1 VGGKQPP
8 ASVSAKAHHAVPVP
22 AGFFAPALVT
32 VISLPLGFLFALG
45 IQGTPLTYVISIVS
59 FGLLTSLDLKTGFSR
74 STLGFIVTLLTLSYI
89 LQNSSLPPGIS
100 PSGDFSI
107 ILTALPPAIGV
118 FFSTILF
125 TRKQRYRIPKQNILA
140 TFGTG
145 VGLVIGA
152 STNPN
157 ANLIGSTLLSS
168 SFFIL
173 LGLAANSIQMVLLF
187 FLDKFWQ
194 TKRFSMAILPPAFF
208 SYNAIIGYTYFT
220 SPSSDHAYV
229 FFSSLAFL
237 PILALAAIG
246 ASGLAVRMLKAPTK
260 ILSRAVKTPITPITP
275 VTPAVPPKVTVTG
288 DHSLKQGHIETIRI
302 ATESEGR
309 PRDMASVKAIIQ
321 TPAGRSDSVRLSHDS
336 VGRYNAWYQPAKP
349 GNYNVHI
356 TVTSKARQ
364 TSNESFSFTVQQS
377 QPQQAPHPQP
387 PAGQAHPISPPAPIQ
402 HPQPP
407 PPPKP
412 QASPVLQPPSILS
425 TRQGLPTLNSWDPKL
440 WVNAEIHGYRIKE
453 HVATG
458 ATGYVLRATFGQAGT
473 EMALKIPIL
482 KTSSG
487 TTALEETMSEATR
500 LLELSGQSK
509 YVVQIRG
516 ILVDRLNVQEI
527 VKGDTA
533 LYYRSP
539 PAIVMEY
546 MRGGTAKKLIED
558 PDYEPLY
565 YSEKWGGIV
574 VLLGQM
580 MAMALDMI
588 HKAGF
593 VHLDVKPQNVLFNS
607 KPPSIGQEML
617 DQMLSGALLPK
628 LADLGSAVRTGGKV
642 TQFTSEYAPGEQV
655 LGSGAAA
662 SMDVYA
668 LGSSLYTM
676 MTRTPVHSS
685 KLIEAMNNV
694 TTNPNSNKQANELR
708 SIWDSFNPDFA
719 RIDPKFSAAVGVLKE
734 MLAMDP
740 RRRPEAGSIASS
752 LQKLVDKHGLPM

>member
-1 VGGKQPP
+1 MGGKQPP
-8 ASVSAKAHHAVPVP
+8 ASVSTNAHHNLPP
-22 AGFFAPALVT
+22 ITGFFAPALVT

-45 IQGTPLTYVISIVS
+45 IQGAPLAYVISVVS
-59 FGLLTSLDLKTGFSR
+59 FGLLTSLDLRTGFSR
-74 STLGFIVTLLTLSYI
+74 SALGFAVTLLTLSFI
-89 LQNSSLPPGIS
+89 LQSSSLPPGLS

-118 FFSTILF
+118 FLSTILF

-140 TFGTG
+140 TLATG
-145 VGLVIGA
+145 VGLMIGA

-173 LGLAANSIQMVLLF
+173 LGLAANSIQMILLF
-187 FLDKFWQ
+187 FLNKFWQ
-194 TKRFSMAILPPAFF
+194 TKKFSMAVLPPAFF

-220 SPSSDHAYV
+220 SPNSDHAYV
-229 FFSSLAFL
+229 FFSSLVFL
-237 PILALAAIG
+237 PILAITAIG
-246 ASGLAVRMLKAPTK
+246 ASGLAVKMLKAPARV
-260 ILSRAVKTPITPITP
+260 LSSPVKTPAKIP

-288 DHSLKQGHIETIRI
+288 DHSLKQGHIETIKI

-309 PRDMASVKAIIQ
+309 PKDMASVNAIIQ
-321 TPAGRSDSVRLSHDS
+321 TPAGKRDSVRLYHASTGIYKGS
-336 VGRYNAWYQPAKP
+336 YQPAKP

-356 TVTSKARQ
+356 TVTSKTRQ
-364 TSNESFSFTVQQS
+364 TSRESFSFTVQAS
-377 QPQQAPHPQP
+377 QPQQVSHPQQSVAQP
-387 PAGQAHPISPPAPIQ
+387 RPTSPPPPIQ
-402 HPQPP
+402 HTQPP
-407 PPPKP
+407 PPPKS
-412 QASPVLQPPSILS
+412 QAPPPAPQPPPVSPS
-425 TRQGLPTLNSWDPKL
+425 RQGLPTLNSWDPKF
-440 WVNAEIHGYRIKE
+440 WVNAEIHGYHIKE
-453 HVATG
+453 HIATG
-458 ATGYVLRATFGQAGT
+458 ASGYVLRATFGQAGT

-527 VKGDTA
+527 VKGDTV

-546 MRGGTAKKLIED
+546 MRGGTAKRLIED
-558 PDYEPLY
+558 PEYEPLY

-574 VLLGQM
+574 ILVGQM

-593 VHLDVKPQNVLFNS
+593 VHLDVKPQNILFNA
-607 KPPSIGQEML
+607 KPPTIGQEML

-719 RIDPKFSAAVGVLKE
+719 RTDPKFSAAVSILKE
-734 MLAMDP
+734 MLARDP
-740 RRRPEAGSIASS
+740 RRRPEAGSVASS
-752 LQKLVDKHGLPM
+752 LQKLVDKHGLLT